1 MTLLAIS
8 LPNSIDV
15 RLEKAPANSLGI
27 QLCWPTEAGMFV
39 TYLRESDGPAFDRV
53 MNAIL
58 DGGALAEAMTVGYH
72 VRSLWQKFMTSSPD
86 RK

>member
-1 MTLLAIS
+1 MFGSKKRPQIH
-8 LPNSIDV
+8 
-15 RLEKAPANSLGI
+15 RLGI